1 MNVKLERN
9 AEVDYSISHCKS
21 CIERVVANGGY
32 SVNNRNDILNI
43 YRIGKLT
50 GLEFVNMN
58 ISLKKVSDDK
68 TEIQVSCVEAI
79 RNSGHQIAVD
89 NILDAFMERFSKA
102 LVGASDESL
111 QSVSQ
116 KGCFGVVLAFVV
128 TTATIVGFALM

>member
-9 AEVDYSISHCKS
+9 AEVDYSISHCKG

-32 SVNNRNDILNI
+32 SVNNRNDILNT
-43 YRIGKLT
+43 YRIGKIT

-58 ISLKKVSDDK
+58 ITLKKVSDDK

-89 NILDAFMERFSKA
+89 QILDAFMERFSKA
-102 LVGASDESL
+102 LVGAPDDAL
-111 QSVSQ
+111 KTVSQ
-116 KGCFGVVLAFVV
+116 KGCLGVALALIIFSSALLGIVL
-128 TTATIVGFALM
+128 I